1 MKNITYLPEVT
12 HIMLTEKSSPT
23 ARDNVASLTIVF
35 VTALVLGLGIT
46 FYWERHSQWARFSP
60 SSAGTLEEDWSM

>member
-1 MKNITYLPEVT
+1 MKNITLPEVT
-12 HIMLTEKSSPT
+12 RIVLTEKSSPT
-23 ARDNVASLTIVF
+23 DRDKVASLTIVG

-46 FYWERHSQWARFSP
+46 FYLERHTQRARFSP